1 MTAGT
6 TLASLFVASIE
17 MTGRDVAP
25 FRSFAREHG
34 RVIERNELALFA
46 TGTAAQIDLPHGL
59 RDPAGVAAVAAALA
73 SAEGGT
79 PIALGALPFDP
90 AAPAHLVVPSA
101 VLVER
106 PDSAHVL
113 LAGRSRDE
121 VMRAAERWDSDA
133 EIPDLGAAR
142 WSPPD
147 SFTLRSAHPHDD
159 FRALVASTV
168 AAIRSGQLEKVVLV
182 REVVIEANR
191 DLHPA
196 SLQRALRRLYPSC
209 AVFSVDGFV
218 GASPELLLARTGGS
232 ISSHPLAGT
241 IGRSGDE
248 ATDAALEDSLLHSS
262 KDRSEHR
269 VVVDAIAAALR
280 PWCSH
285 LDVPGAP
292 SIVRL
297 RNVSHLGTEI
307 QGSLEAGA
315 SGPGAL
321 ELVARLHPTPAVAGT
336 PTDAALAWIAA
347 HEKVERGPYAG
358 AVGWVG
364 AAGDGEWYVGIRAA
378 LVTGKTARLFAGAG
392 IVADSDPDEELT
404 ETQLKLQALLASAVR
419 P

>member
-1 MTAGT
+1 VTAST
-6 TLASLFVASIE
+6 KLASLFVASIDV
-17 MTGRDVAP
+17 TGRDLTP
-25 FRSFAREHG
+25 FRTFAREHG

-59 RDPAGVAAVAAALA
+59 RDPAGVAAVTAALA

-90 AAPAHLVVPSA
+90 AAPAHLVVPST

-106 PDSAHVL
+106 PGSAHTL

-121 VMRAAERWDSDA
+121 VMRAAERWASAA
-133 EIPDLGAAR
+133 ETEQVEAR

-147 SFTLRSAHPHDD
+147 SFSLRSAHPHDD

-168 AAIRSGQLEKVVLV
+168 AAIRSGQLEKAVLV

-191 DLHPA
+191 DLHLA

-209 AVFSVDGFV
+209 AVFSVEGFV

-248 ATDAALEDSLLHSS
+248 ATDAALEDSLLHSA

-269 VVVDAIAAALR
+269 VVVDAIAASLR
-280 PWCSH
+280 PWCSQ
-285 LDVPGAP
+285 LDVPGTP

-297 RNVSHLGTEI
+297 RNVSHLGTEV
-307 QGSLEAGA
+307 QGRLEAGA
-315 SGPGAL
+315 AGPSAL
-321 ELVARLHPTPAVAGT
+321 ELVACLHPTPAVAGT

-347 HEKVERGPYAG
+347 HEKVQRGPYTG
-358 AVGWVG
+358 VVGWVD

-378 LVTGKTARLFAGAG
+378 LVAGKTARLFAGAG

-404 ETQLKLQALLASAVR
+404 ETQLKLQALLAAAVR